1 VSEEDWDMTNTIANR
16 TRSRKEE
23 EEEERKD
30 KQPDIQIKSMIQFL

>member
-1 VSEEDWDMTNTIANR
+1 VSEEDWDMSNTITNM
-16 TRSRKEE
+16 TRRRKE

>member
-23 EEEERKD
+23 EEERKD

>member
-1 VSEEDWDMTNTIANR
+1 MSNTINNR
-16 TRSRKEE
+16 TRRRK

>member
-1 VSEEDWDMTNTIANR
+1 VSEEDWDMSNTIDNR

-23 EEEERKD
+23 EEESQD

>member
-1 VSEEDWDMTNTIANR
+1 MSNTITNR
-16 TRSRKEE
+16 TRRRK